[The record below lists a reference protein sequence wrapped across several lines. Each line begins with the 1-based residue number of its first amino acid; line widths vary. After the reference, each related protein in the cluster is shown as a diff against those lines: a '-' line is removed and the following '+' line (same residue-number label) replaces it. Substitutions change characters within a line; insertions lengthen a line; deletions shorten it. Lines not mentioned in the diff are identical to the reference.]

1 MQTGPELATRT
12 PMLCVLPSV
21 SNYEEELNSF
31 YKIITLTF
39 FVTFTKVLMSR
50 YRRELL
56 LTTLNFAS

>member
-1 MQTGPELATRT
+1 
-12 PMLCVLPSV
+12 MLCVLPSV

-31 YKIITLTF
+31 YKNITLIF

-50 YRRELL
+50 YRQELL